1 MNSENK
7 NNTDFRNYNNTNT
20 KIDNKILENIKKTY
34 YKSRKNQTVK
44 HVMNMHKKYFKF
56 NNKIK
61 LDDVFNYLEKF
72 VDISDPDITLPN
84 YFHGIQTAEAIRKDK
99 HPEWLQLVG
108 LIHDIGKI
116 IYLKGNDED
125 GTSIKEQWSI
135 VGDTFIVGC
144 ALPENIVYPEFN
156 NENSDMKNEIYQT
169 KLGMYKNNCGLDNVL
184 CSFGHDEY
192 LYQVLKNSSCSLP
205 DEALYIIRFHSLYPY
220 HKYGEYKYLT
230 NEKDKKMYKW
240 LKLFNSYDLYTKSD
254 NIEINESIKI
264 YYKNLIKK
272 YIPNSEL
279 YF

>member
-1 MNSENK
+1 M
-7 NNTDFRNYNNTNT
+7 
-20 KIDNKILENIKKTY
+20 
-34 YKSRKNQTVK
+34 
-44 HVMNMHKKYFKF
+44 
-56 NNKIK
+56 
-61 LDDVFNYLEKF
+61 
-72 VDISDPDITLPN
+72 
-84 YFHGIQTAEAIRKDK
+84 
-99 HPEWLQLVG
+99 
-108 LIHDIGKI
+108 
-116 IYLKGNDED
+116 
-125 GTSIKEQWSI
+125 
-135 VGDTFIVGC
+135 GDTFIVGC

-169 KLGMYKNNCGLDNVL
+169 KLGMYKENCGLDNVL

-192 LYQVLKNSSCSLP
+192 LYQVLKNNNCSLP

-220 HKYGEYKYLT
+220 HKYGEYEYLT
-230 NEKDKKMYKW
+230 NEKDKKMYKL